1 MMLCGLQ
8 GKQFLYGDTST
19 VLGDGR
25 GILELIG
32 EEKEDPRGQ
41 YGVRKHSIVGNGDEV
56 EGLRSRGE

>member
-1 MMLCGLQ
+1 MTCVQ

-25 GILELIG
+25 DILELIG

-41 YGVRKHSIVGNGDEV
+41 YGVTDAQHMSGD
-56 EGLRSRGE
+56 GSAR

>member
-1 MMLCGLQ
+1 MTCVQ

-25 GILELIG
+25 DILELIG

-41 YGVRKHSIVGNGDEV
+41 YGVKIHSIVGDGGDEV